1 MACSDIAT
9 ATAISMSTPDTLGL
23 LDLVQW
29 LSPAFPTGAYA
40 YSHGLEYAVAQ
51 GDVRTPGDLAD
62 WLGDVLAY
70 GAGWNDAVLIGA
82 ALGGHDIDDLADIAR
97 AMASSAERLR
107 ETDEQGRAFA
117 LAHDA
122 ITGEDNGGL
131 PLPLA
136 FARAA
141 RATAVSPD
149 RVITLFMHAFA
160 SNIVSCAVRF
170 VPLGQAAGQ
179 GVLHGLHPLIAD
191 LSARAATAGLS
202 ALAFAAFRAD
212 MAAMAHE
219 TMDVRI
225 FKT

>member
-1 MACSDIAT
+1 MAHSGIAT
-9 ATAISMSTPDTLGL
+9 AMAISMSTPDTISL
-23 LDLVQW
+23 LCLVQW

-51 GDVRTPGDLAD
+51 GEVATPFAVAD
-62 WLGDVLAY
+62 WLEDVLSH
-70 GAGWNDAVLIGA
+70 GAGWNDAVLIGM
-82 ALGGHDIDDLADIAR
+82 ALAGHDIDELADIAR

-107 ETDEQGRAFA
+107 ETNEQGRAFTLA
-117 LAHDA
+117 YNAVMGAAHDP
-122 ITGEDNGGL
+122 L

-141 RATAVSPD
+141 RHVAVAPD
-149 RVITLFMHAFA
+149 QVIALFMHAFA

-179 GVLHGLHPLIAD
+179 RILHGLHPLIAD
-191 LSARAATAGLS
+191 LSARAVTGD
-202 ALAFAAFRAD
+202 LAFTAFRAD